1 MAWQLSLHLQKCLRL
16 HRKHLLVFFLFHFQ
30 MPEQQE
36 FQKRSQLT
44 RPKQRHLQ
52 MSLSYFFHTYYSFL
66 RSPLMVF
73 IDLTALYPCTTA
85 DIKPVNKV
93 RGFETTLL
101 KL

>member
-1 MAWQLSLHLQKCLRL
+1 MAWQLFSHLQKYLRL
-16 HRKHLLVFFLFHFQ
+16 HLKHPLAFFFFHYQ
-30 MPEQQE
+30 KPEQQV
-36 FQKRSQLT
+36 FQKRPQLP
-44 RPKQRHLQ
+44 RPKQRRLQ